1 MNTFIIITNETGTYE
16 QQVDSDKYWALLA
29 DTNVRTTI
37 KPNKELSRVYNEDC
51 EALLVFDCH
60 AFVGPENEE
69 VTCYL
74 TRERYWEEDEDF
86 DLDYELECEM
96 KDLQSGET
104 DINDLRDKQGRKYK
118 EQIIEHSTLLKQV
131 CIGEPRLIK
140 PTVKYFE

>member
-1 MNTFIIITNETGTYE
+1 MKTFIIISNETGTYE
-16 QQVDSDKYWALLA
+16 QQVDGDKYRALLT
-29 DTNVRTTI
+29 DTKVRPTI
-37 KPNKELSRVYNEDC
+37 KINKELSHKDDENC

-69 VTCYL
+69 VTCHL

-96 KDLQSGET
+96 KDLQSGEI
-104 DINDLRDKQGRKYK
+104 DINDPRDKQGMKYK

-131 CIGEPRLIK
+131 CIGEPRLMK